1 MKIINFFN
9 KSDLNNSFVIGYYG
23 GGNFGD
29 ELLLETLIILFTK
42 FQFKN
47 VKIIHFSNVNFKN
60 WHKISNFFLTIN
72 YKNKF
77 KIFKHILGS
86 KNLIV
91 GGGGLWGLDSNIN
104 ILVMS
109 FVLFFCKFILRKN
122 VYLLGVGYYSNANLW
137 GRIGAW
143 LAGYSANLII
153 TRDNESYSN
162 FKKLN
167 KNTFIDFDLTFNLK
181 NLNLNIYKND
191 VELLTEKINLLE
203 KNVFF
208 TIREVEFS
216 KNILRIVK
224 NNPTINFIFL
234 HFFDYKKS
242 NKIINIYNKIQKM
255 CYGLSNLS
263 IYEFDYNPVALFC
276 FFKENA
282 DKIFMI
288 SSQFHGQ
295 IVAYL
300 AGAKFMPVSY
310 SNKNT
315 ELFKILNINNF
326 YNVQLITIDDIQN
339 EINNYINK

>member
-9 KSDLNNSFVIGYYG
+9 KSDLNNSFVIGHYG

-42 FQFKN
+42 FQFKDI
-47 VKIIHFSNVNFKN
+47 KFMHFSNAYFKN
-60 WHKISNFFLTIN
+60 WHKISKTFLIIN
-72 YKNKF
+72 NKNKF
-77 KIFKHILGS
+77 KVAKHLFES

-91 GGGGLWGLDSNIN
+91 GGGGLWSLDSNIN
-104 ILVMS
+104 ILIMS

-122 VYLLGVGYYSNANLW
+122 VYLLGVGYYNSINFW
-137 GRIGAW
+137 GRISAW
-143 LAGYSANLII
+143 LAGHSATLII
-153 TRDNESYSN
+153 TRDNESYKN

-167 KNTFIDFDLTFNLK
+167 SNTFIDFDLTFYLKNFNLK
-181 NLNLNIYKND
+181 NYKND
-191 VELLTEKINLLE
+191 VKLLTEKINLLK

-208 TIREVEFS
+208 TIRGVEFS
-216 KNILRIVK
+216 KNILQIIK
-224 NNPTINFIFL
+224 NNPTVNFIFL
-234 HFFDYKKS
+234 NFNN
-242 NKIINIYNKIQKM
+242 NKIYKNLNIYYELRKM
-255 CYGLSNLS
+255 SYDLPNLS

-288 SSQFHGQ
+288 SPQFHGQ

-300 AGAKFMPVSY
+300 AEVRFMPISY
-310 SNKNT
+310 ANKDT

-326 YNVQLITIDDIQN
+326 YNMQSIGKDDIQN
-339 EINNYINK
+339 EIDNYINR